1 MDKFLLPSEFKVEE
15 VDKPNSAR
23 IIIEPC
29 YHGYGTTLG
38 NALRRIL
45 LSSLPGAAVTA
56 VKIKGATHEFTTLE
70 HVQEDVVEILL
81 NLKRLRMRVFSQDEV
96 RITLHAKGQGEVT
109 AAQIDASSDVEIIN
123 KDLHIATLT
132 NKDAKLEIE
141 IFVSQGRGY
150 VPVEE
155 KAGTKLE
162 LGTVAVD
169 SIFNPVFNVG
179 YKVDFVRVG
188 QITDYERLVMDI
200 ETDGTMS
207 PINSFLHATKILQD
221 HINLILSGF
230 GGLSEETPVRNEAEA
245 LNEAEES
252 DVEESEDEEKVEKPS
267 KAKKVASKKKK

>member
-38 NALRRIL
+38 NALRRVL

-81 NLKRLRMRVFSQDEV
+81 NLKRLRMRVFTQDEV
-96 RITLHAKGQGEVT
+96 RITLNAKGQGAVT
-109 AAQIDASSDVEIIN
+109 AGQIDASSDVEIIN

-207 PINSFLHATKILQD
+207 PINAFLHSTKILQD

-230 GGLSEETPVRNEAEA
+230 GGLAEETPVRNELESSEE
-245 LNEAEES
+245 LEES
-252 DVEESEDEEKVEKPS
+252 DAEDTEDGEKVEKTA
-267 KAKKVASKKKK
+267 KVKKVASKKKK